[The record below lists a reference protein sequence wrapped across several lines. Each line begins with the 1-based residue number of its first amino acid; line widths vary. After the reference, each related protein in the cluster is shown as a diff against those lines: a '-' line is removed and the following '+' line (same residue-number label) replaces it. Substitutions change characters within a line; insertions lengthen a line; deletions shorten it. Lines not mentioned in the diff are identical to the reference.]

1 MENDNPRPRIQWHLL
16 NKRPTFL
23 GVAHITI
30 LIPLICYPFL
40 KYGGIFI
47 ILWLAVD
54 FLLVYTQ
61 FRLAAFITRIRL
73 WAGGPKRTSISK
85 RAYQNTK
92 QGN

>member
-1 MENDNPRPRIQWHLL
+1 MASNNSRPHIQWHLL

-30 LIPLICYPFL
+30 LIPLICYPFFE
-40 KYGGIFI
+40 YGGT
-47 ILWLAVD
+47 LLLAWLGVD

-61 FRLAAFITRIRL
+61 FTLAALITRIRL
-73 WAGGPKRTSISK
+73 WSGGPKRTSISK